1 MTLSLD
7 APPLSE
13 APRTLEGVVAP
24 PNDVAHS
31 AARDVAVAESL
42 LAWAEN
48 FLSTSETRTRTVRNA
63 KRRLGA
69 SAILFLAAGVANV
82 FTSLEPMW
90 LIFAGV
96 CAGAFF
102 TVDELFRFLEARRS
116 LEVDP
121 SFLGRLR
128 EILERPEWLEAEHD
142 ASILGGMSLR
152 LRRQRALDWIRFLAP
167 PTR

>member
-96 CAGAFF
+96 CAGAF
-102 TVDELFRFLEARRS
+102 L
-116 LEVDP
+116 
-121 SFLGRLR
+121 
-128 EILERPEWLEAEHD
+128 
-142 ASILGGMSLR
+142 
-152 LRRQRALDWIRFLAP
+152 Q
-167 PTR
+167 